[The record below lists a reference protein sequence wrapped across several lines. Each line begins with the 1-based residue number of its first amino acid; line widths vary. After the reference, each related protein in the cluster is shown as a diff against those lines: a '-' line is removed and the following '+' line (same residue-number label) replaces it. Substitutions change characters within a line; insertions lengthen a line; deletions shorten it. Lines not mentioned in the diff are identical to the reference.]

1 MPVLGLN
8 HVNVRT
14 PDFSRTV
21 EFLRDALGM
30 TVTAV
35 PEHESNKKAA
45 WAYDDS
51 GVPVLHLASA
61 EVAYSPDEVLPAEPP
76 RGSGAVHHIALTCAG
91 FEGMRTRLTSLSL
104 SFRENH
110 IAKTGVRQLFVKDPT
125 GILLELNF
133 RED

>member
-14 PDFSRTV
+14 PDFMRTV

-35 PEHESNKKAA
+35 PEHESNHKAA
-45 WAYDDS
+45 WAYDHS

-61 EVAYSPDEVLPAEPP
+61 DVAYSPDEVLPAEPP

-91 FEGMRTRLTSLSL
+91 FEDMRARLAALSV

-110 IAKTGVRQLFVKDPT
+110 MAEAGVRQLFVKDPT